1 MSSKAVRVRSSA
13 LSELASRVSR
23 PERRANCSRTQKP
36 RISRAI
42 RTVHAGDTIIA
53 PELAQKMLNTFNR
66 K

>member
-1 MSSKAVRVRSSA
+1 LLKD
-13 LSELASRVSR
+13 SEAEDLA
-23 PERRANCSRTQKP
+23 
-36 RISRAI
+36 RAI